1 LKSKTPVVLPP
12 ITPREKTEQ
21 PAGGHRTSLLKRRW
35 LLNVA
40 LLLLIGA
47 LIWATSHHGGREKN
61 AHTTPLTTLST
72 TDISQIRIERPAQ
85 PVIALDKTGESWRL
99 TAPLPARVNRFNI
112 ESLLRTLSAPA
123 ETRIPAVT
131 GELAK
136 FGLDKP
142 QSRIWIDDAAIA
154 FGAMHPLTSQIYV
167 LYKDEVVLIPAH
179 YLATAA
185 YPYTNFIDSRLFE
198 ENRKLVALQLP
209 GFSLTLKDGVWRQ
222 HPADQTLTT
231 DQVNDFV
238 ASWQNTSA
246 LRIEKYSN
254 EQEIGKIVLTTLLD
268 KKEVKLHLGILAYK
282 PEFILFR
289 PDENLNYHFTEQAGL
304 RLLNLKPD

>member
-1 LKSKTPVVLPP
+1 MVNPLKTSRNITETPD
-12 ITPREKTEQ
+12 
-21 PAGGHRTSLLKRRW
+21 GDHRISGLKRRW

-47 LIWATSHHGGREKN
+47 LTWAMIYRSGQEKN
-61 AHTTPLTTLST
+61 ASATPLTTLST
-72 TDISQIRIERPAQ
+72 TAISQIRIDRPEQ
-85 PVIALDKTGESWRL
+85 PAITLDKTGEVWRL

-142 QSRIWIDDAAIA
+142 QSRLWFDNEAIA
-154 FGAMHPLTSQIYV
+154 FGAMHPLTNQVYV
-167 LYKDEVVLIPAH
+167 LYKNEVVLIPAH

-185 YPYTNFIDSRLFE
+185 YPYINFIASRLFE
-198 ENRKLVALQLP
+198 EDRKLVALRLP
-209 GFSLTLKDGVWRQ
+209 GFSLTLKDGVWHRQ
-222 HPADQTLTT
+222 PTDQTLTS
-231 DQVNDFV
+231 DQINDFV
-238 ASWQNTSA
+238 ASWQNASA
-246 LRIEKYSN
+246 LRVDRYSGGD
-254 EQEIGKIVLTTLLD
+254 EIGKIALTSLRD
-268 KKEVKLHLGILAYK
+268 NKEVKLHLGILAYK
-282 PEFILFR
+282 PEFILLR
-289 PDENLNYHFTEQAGL
+289 QDENLQYHFTEQTGV